1 MRTVLFF
8 AIFFFF
14 AGGVAT
20 YFTWRLFGKTSLRRA
35 WKLAIGAA
43 VVAIFLSTP
52 LNILIRRAG
61 IENVGVDILTWS
73 GYLGLG
79 FLSFTLT
86 FLLIRE
92 ILLLPVFFLRML
104 GLVRRRRPKNNPAVA
119 PENPLRRGFMVN
131 GVNYGMMAAAGTLTL
146 YGLAQAKRIPAV
158 KRVTI
163 SVANLRSDLIGFRI
177 VQITD
182 IHVSPTIRR
191 PFVEEIVRVVN
202 GLGADMVALTGDLVD
217 GTVPQLARDVAP
229 LADVKSRL
237 GNFFVTGNHEYYSG
251 VVPWLK
257 KIESLGFTVLLNEHR
272 ILSRGR
278 GRLLVGGVTDYRG
291 GSFLPSHRSDP
302 EKAVAGAPPSDM
314 KILLAHQPKSVSGAS
329 GAGFDL
335 QISGHTHGGQFY
347 PWNFFVG
354 LNQPFIK
361 GLHRFRDTQIYVSRG
376 TGYWGPPVRV
386 GAPSEITFLEL
397 ASI

>member
-1 MRTVLFF
+1 MRTILFL
-8 AIFFFF
+8 AIFSTFVT
-14 AGGVAT
+14 GVAT
-20 YFTWRLFGKTSLRRA
+20 YLTWQLFGKTALRRS
-35 WKLAIGAA
+35 WKLAIGAT
-43 VVAIFLSTP
+43 VVAIFFTTP
-52 LNILIRRAG
+52 VTILLRSAG
-61 IENVGVDILTWS
+61 IENVAVDGVVWT

-79 FLSFTLT
+79 FLSFIFT
-86 FLLIRE
+86 FLVIRDV
-92 ILLLPVFFLRML
+92 LLLPVFFLRML
-104 GLVRRRRPKNNPAVA
+104 RLVRRRRPKNNPVVV

-163 SVANLRSDLIGFRI
+163 SVADLPSDLIGFRI

-229 LADVKSRL
+229 LADLKSNL

-251 VVPWLK
+251 VLPWVK
-257 KIESLGFTVLLNEHR
+257 KIGALGFTVLLNEHR
-272 ILSRGR
+272 VLSRGR

-291 GSFLPSHRSDP
+291 GYFLPSHRSDP
-302 EKAVAGAPPSDM
+302 EKAAAGALPADM

-329 GAGFDL
+329 RAGFDL

-347 PWNFFVG
+347 PWNFFIG

-361 GLHRFRDTQIYVSRG
+361 GLHQFRDTQIYVSRG

-386 GAPSEITFLEL
+386 GAPSEITLL
-397 ASI
+397 TLVAV